1 MIIVLM
7 IISKKKTKSKS
18 VKNNKIKN
26 YKSKHDYIQLEEESS
41 SDNSFTKEK

>member
-1 MIIVLM
+1 MI
-7 IISKKKTKSKS
+7 
-18 VKNNKIKN
+18 KNNKIKN